1 METVMA
7 QALFFVFDTLIAFF
21 SLLLLTRFLMQLN
34 RVSFANQ
41 LGSFVVKMTDW
52 AVKPLRRVI
61 PGLMGWDLASLL
73 PAWWLQCLLL
83 LTIVSLRGA
92 IPEGGQAGELA
103 LLILWRGAVATLRLI
118 AYLYIGALL
127 VQAVLSWV
135 NPRSP
140 LTVPLHQFN
149 RPLLQPIQRFVPMVA
164 NVDLSPLIAIVL
176 LQVIVM
182 LL

>member
-1 METVMA
+1 MA
-7 QALFFVFDTLIAFF
+7 QALFFLFDTLTAFF

-41 LGSFVVKMTDW
+41 LGTFVARMTDW
-52 AVKPLRRVI
+52 AVKPLRRFI

-83 LTIVSLRGA
+83 LTIVTLRGA
-92 IPEGGQAGELA
+92 IPEGAQAAELS
-103 LLILWRGAVATLRLI
+103 LLILWRGAIATLRLI
-118 AYLYIGALL
+118 VYLYIGALI

-140 LTVPLHQFN
+140 LAGPLHQFN
-149 RPLLQPIQRFVPMVA
+149 RPLLQPIQRIVPMVA
-164 NVDLSPLIAIVL
+164 GIDLSPLAAILL
-176 LQVIVM
+176 LQVVLI